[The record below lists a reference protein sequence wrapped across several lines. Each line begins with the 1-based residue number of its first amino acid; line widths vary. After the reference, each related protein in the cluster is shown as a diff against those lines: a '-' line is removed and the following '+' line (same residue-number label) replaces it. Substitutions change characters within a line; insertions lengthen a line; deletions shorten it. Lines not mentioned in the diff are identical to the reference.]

1 MSAFNTLSK
10 ASSAVQTRVGA
21 YGLANYKRRWLHES
35 SKRNAILMPAMS
47 PLMTE
52 GTITRWKKKEGEIF
66 AVGDVLLQIESDLY
80 VVDVQAQRPGIM
92 GKILMPDGTSNVPIE
107 QIIALVAQDSNE
119 LGSLQPPSPMKL
131 STPSSS
137 KFTTAPSPAI
147 NSSLASLR
155 HTMQFNLP
163 LSSPRTPTMPA
174 RRPSLFEM
182 HTMGYSQRS
191 LHVGGAFPKA
201 LGSAPCPSPDIQ
213 YQQESCAT
221 PTSGSQ
227 ETVQVDG
234 ATIRRTIVAN
244 LSSRKR

>member
-21 YGLANYKRRWLHES
+21 YGLANYKRRWLHKS
-35 SKRNAILMPAMS
+35 SKCNAILMPAMS

-52 GTITRWKKKEGEIF
+52 GTITRWKKKEGEAF
-66 AVGDVLLQIESDLY
+66 VVGDILLQIESDLY

-107 QIIALVAQDSNE
+107 QVIALVAEDSNE
-119 LGSLQPPSPMKL
+119 LGLLQPPSPMKL
-131 STPSSS
+131 PTLSTSNFS
-137 KFTTAPSPAI
+137 TVPSPAT
-147 NSSLASLR
+147 SPSLVSPR

-191 LHVGGAFPKA
+191 LHIGGASPKA
-201 LGSAPCPSPDIQ
+201 LGSAPRPSPGIQ
-213 YQQESCAT
+213 HQQESCAT
-221 PTSGSQ
+221 PSSGSQ
-227 ETVQVDG
+227 ETAQVDG
-234 ATIRRTIVAN
+234 ATMRRTIVAN
-244 LSSRKR
+244 LSSRQR